1 MNAYLSGKSIT
12 KLFSQT
18 LFHNIT
24 SFPLKNKD
32 HINLYLSQRKKIV
45 LDNSKIRKTYY
56 ISNYF
61 NWIKSVYISINFNT
75 SNFKLLSNLI
85 SVNSE
90 VL

>member
-1 MNAYLSGKSIT
+1 MIAYLSGKSIT

-24 SFPLKNKD
+24 SFPLNHKY

-56 ISNYF
+56 LSYYF
-61 NWIKSVYISINFNT
+61 NLIKSV
-75 SNFKLLSNLI
+75 
-85 SVNSE
+85 
-90 VL
+90 